1 VDIRSKRQFYRLW
14 EDGALGNRTQIFRTL
29 EEAMSSG
36 VQEVG
41 FRAQGAGGGAWEKA
55 KTRDEVPAI
64 FARWKASGRTFIMDD
79 GVPNDRTTMQGEIVR
94 TTASLEG
101 FIAVAATRGL
111 PPMRQSIAAGM
122 HRSYSWLQVR
132 MLMAKFMDDPSRDDI
147 DALLDLYPDHAIE
160 FACFDCKVGNLRRNT
175 IIWEVRLY

>member
-94 TTASLEG
+94 TTSSLEG

-111 PPMRQSIAAGM
+111 PPMRHATTSTRCWISTRITRLSLRASIARWGTCGGT
-122 HRSYSWLQVR
+122 RSSG
-132 MLMAKFMDDPSRDDI
+132 K
-147 DALLDLYPDHAIE
+147 
-160 FACFDCKVGNLRRNT
+160 
-175 IIWEVRLY
+175 